1 MGPIPETLPADIG
14 RDFDGISAIITP
26 QEPASGRDAN
36 ARSRYRG
43 CRAREGVSS
52 VRATSSDARACTHG
66 RSIAR
71 RVFGLCIEGKMGGT
85 GNAESHFASSDA
97 FDGRIRMRHLESRS
111 RHSTTT
117 RFHVHAG
124 ALACVTTQ
132 RVGWRYRSCF
142 ATLEITDQSVI

>member
-14 RDFDGISAIITP
+14 RDFDGIWA
-26 QEPASGRDAN
+26 
-36 ARSRYRG
+36 
-43 CRAREGVSS
+43 
-52 VRATSSDARACTHG
+52 
-66 RSIAR
+66 
-71 RVFGLCIEGKMGGT
+71 FGLCIEGKMGGT
-85 GNAESHFASSDA
+85 GNAESRFASSDA